1 MTQVVVE
8 KKNMDLIMMGQL
20 PFDRQDP
27 INAGVLSYDYVG
39 CSAGV
44 AMFRIKYQCPVNGK
58 RFNFV
63 TSLSNISPGLI
74 AYLYKL
80 RWDIEKIFDE
90 VKNKLSEKKHG
101 RHRIRQRQCKPNLFV
116 LRIT

>member
-1 MTQVVVE
+1 
-8 KKNMDLIMMGQL
+8 MDLIMMGQL

-44 AMFRIKYQCPVNGK
+44 AMFRVKYQCPVTGK
-58 RFNFV
+58 KFNFIN
-63 TSLSNISPGLI
+63 SLSNISPGLI

-80 RWDIEKIFDE
+80 RWDIEKF
-90 VKNKLSEKKHG
+90 
-101 RHRIRQRQCKPNLFV
+101 F
-116 LRIT
+116 